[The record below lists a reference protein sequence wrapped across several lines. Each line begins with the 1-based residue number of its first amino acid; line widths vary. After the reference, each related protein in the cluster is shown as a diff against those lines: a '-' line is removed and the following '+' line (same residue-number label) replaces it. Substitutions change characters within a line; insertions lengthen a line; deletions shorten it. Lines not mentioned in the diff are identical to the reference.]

1 MFPGS
6 SAPTALARTVDAG
19 ARVGC
24 HPRVRPGR
32 LAPAVG
38 ASSHAAGT
46 FRPMASLDLFSP
58 ATAAWFQNA
67 FAAPTPAQEMGWEAI
82 AAGRDTLIHAPTGS
96 GKTLAAFLWS
106 IDRLLA
112 EPIPV
117 DRERCR
123 VLYISPLKALAYDVE
138 RNLRAPLRGIQREA
152 ELKGDVLPDISV
164 ALRTGDT
171 PATERRTMLRKPP
184 DILITTPESLY
195 LMITSQAREVLAS
208 VRTIIVDEVH
218 AVAGSKRGTHLALS
232 LERLVEVTASP
243 AQRIGLSAT
252 QRPLEKIAEFLGG
265 GSPDGEEWTP
275 RPVEIV
281 DAPRDRVLDVEIVV
295 PLDDMSRPD
304 TTDDQ
309 GRPSRSVWP
318 SVYPEIVRLVREH
331 RSTIVF
337 ANSRGLV
344 ERLAAALNE
353 QAGEEIA
360 RAHHGSVSR
369 DQRLE
374 IEGGLKDGSL
384 RCVVATSSLEL
395 GIDMAA
401 VDLVVLVESPT
412 TVARG
417 LQRVGRAGHQVGV
430 PSRAKV
436 YPKHR
441 GDLLE
446 AALIV
451 RRMNEGLIEATHIP
465 KNPLDVL
472 AQQIVAMVA
481 VADRSVEDVYL
492 LVRRAA
498 PYRSLA
504 REPFEAVLDMLTGR
518 YPSDDFAELRPRLAW
533 DRVAGTL
540 TALGNARML
549 AVTNPGTIP
558 DRGLFT
564 VNLSEGG
571 RVGELDE
578 EMVYESRVGDVFVL
592 GSSAW
597 QITEITP
604 DRVVVIPAPGKPGA
618 RLPFWHGDALGRP
631 IETGRALGA
640 FTRELAALDTEE
652 AATMLID
659 KYGLDD
665 RAAANLVRYLAEELE
680 ATGALPTDKTIVVE
694 RFRDEIGDWRIV
706 LLSPFGARVHAPW
719 SMAAASVI
727 RRARGIEVDAVWSDD
742 GFILRFP
749 DADEAPDPA
758 ELAVDPLEAS
768 RLVIDEIGSSA
779 LFAARFREAA
789 ARSLLLPRR
798 RPGSRT
804 PLWLQRRRSTSLLD
818 AARRYETFPVVL
830 EAMREVLQEY
840 FDIGALTDLLGD
852 VAARRIRL
860 VGVDTPGPSPFASSL
875 MFDFVASYMYEYDAP
890 AAERR
895 AMALTIDRELLGQ
908 LLGEPALRDLLDPQ
922 VITGVEL
929 ELQRLADGTTA
940 RGKEGVT
947 DLLRTLGPLTS
958 DGVATRIAGE
968 ACSPLLEE
976 LISERRIVE
985 VTIRGV
991 AHWALVEDVA
1001 RLRDALGVQPPLGL
1015 PEALLE
1021 PVADPLGDVVGRFA
1035 RTHGPFSTQAA
1046 ASALGLGVA
1055 AVDAALRALEQRGK
1069 VASGAF
1075 HPEGGGTEWVDLAV
1089 LQRLR
1094 RRSLAVL
1101 RNEVEAVDADALGSF
1116 LPEWHGVGAGGS
1128 TPGRLLETIGRL
1140 QGAVLPASTLE
1151 RDVLAS
1157 RLDYTPDLLDSLL
1170 ASGDVVWVGRG
1181 SLAGRDGRIALYRRE
1196 QVPFLLWPLAL
1207 DQPDGPLHERI
1218 RSHLADRGA
1227 SFFADLY
1234 RVAGGGDPDQVVE
1247 AIWDLAWAG
1256 EITNDTIAPL
1266 RAFLWGRARSRR
1278 SAKPSL
1284 PISSSPAA
1292 ASGRWSLTT
1301 DLVGEVTPTEQQ
1313 AARAEQLLERHGIVV
1328 RDAVLAEN
1336 VPGGFAGLYPV
1347 YSALE
1352 DVGRVRRGYFIEGR
1366 GGAQFALAGAVDRL
1380 RGIEPVT
1387 VVLAAADPASP
1398 YGASVPWPASS
1409 GRPSRSAGAYVA
1421 LVDGRPA
1428 VFVERGGRSLITFP
1442 DTDADPARVAAA
1454 LVEVAGR
1461 RIRRMT
1467 IERVDGSPIAD
1478 SALGA
1483 ALTDAG
1489 FTTGYKGMS
1498 LRGS

>member
-1 MFPGS
+1 
-6 SAPTALARTVDAG
+6 
-19 ARVGC
+19 
-24 HPRVRPGR
+24 
-32 LAPAVG
+32 
-38 ASSHAAGT
+38 
-46 FRPMASLDLFSP
+46 MASLDLFGSAA
-58 ATAAWFQNA
+58 ATWFNGA
-67 FAAPTPAQEMGWEAI
+67 FAAPTPAQELGWEAI

-106 IDRLLA
+106 IDRLMA
-112 EPIPV
+112 EPTPA
-117 DRERCR
+117 DQERCR
-123 VLYISPLKALAYDVE
+123 VLYVSPLKALAYDVE
-138 RNLRAPLRGIQREA
+138 RNLRAPLRGIRREA
-152 ELKGDVLPDISV
+152 ELAGEALPNVEV

-171 PATERRTMLRKPP
+171 SARERRAMLRRPP

-195 LMITSQAREVLAS
+195 LMLTSQAREVLAS
-208 VRTIIVDEVH
+208 VRTVIVDEVH
-218 AVAGSKRGTHLALS
+218 AVAGSKRGTHLAIS
-232 LERLVEVTASP
+232 LERLAEVTATP
-243 AQRIGLSAT
+243 PQRIGLSAT
-252 QRPLEKIAEFLGG
+252 QRPLETIAEFLGG
-265 GSPDGEEWTP
+265 GTPLGEGWTP

-281 DAPRDRVLDVEIVV
+281 DAPRDKVLDIEIVV
-295 PLDDMSRPD
+295 PLDDMTKPD
-304 TTDDQ
+304 AVDAAGT
-309 GRPSRSVWP
+309 PIKSVWP
-318 SVYPEIVRLVREH
+318 SIYPEIVRLVREH
-331 RSTIVF
+331 QSAIVF

-369 DQRLE
+369 DQRVE

-395 GIDMAA
+395 GIDMDA

-446 AALIV
+446 AAVIV
-451 RRMNEGLIEATHIP
+451 RRMHEGLIEATRVP

-472 AQQIVAMVA
+472 AQQIVATVA
-481 VADRSVEDVYL
+481 VADRSVEDVYD

-498 PYRSLA
+498 PYQSLA
-504 REPFEAVLDMLTGR
+504 REPFEAVLDMLSGR
-518 YPSDDFAELRPRLAW
+518 YPSDDFAELRPRLTW

-558 DRGLFT
+558 DRGLYT
-564 VNLSEGG
+564 VNLPEGG

-578 EMVYESRVGDVFVL
+578 EMVYESRAGDVFVL
-592 GSSAW
+592 GSSTW

-604 DRVVVIPAPGKPGA
+604 DRVVVVPAPGRPGA
-618 RLPFWHGDALGRP
+618 KLPFWHGDTMGRP
-631 IETGRALGA
+631 LETGRALGA
-640 FTRELAALDTEE
+640 FTRELAGLDAEGA
-652 AATMLID
+652 AATLVEQHR
-659 KYGLDD
+659 LDE
-665 RAAANLVRYLAEELE
+665 RAAANLVRYLEEE
-680 ATGALPTDKTIVVE
+680 RTATGALPTDRTIVAE

-719 SMAAASVI
+719 SMAAAAVI
-727 RRARGIEVDAVWSDD
+727 RRDHGIAVDAVWSDD

-758 ELAVDPLEAS
+758 ELVIDPAEAS
-768 RLVIDEIGSSA
+768 GLVIDEIGSSA

-798 RPGSRT
+798 RPGNRT
-804 PLWLQRRRSTSLLD
+804 PLWLQRRRSTDLLE
-818 AARRYETFPVVL
+818 AARRYQTFPVVL
-830 EAMREVLQEY
+830 EAMREVLQEH
-840 FDIGALTDLLGD
+840 FDIEALTSLLGD

-860 VGVDTPGPSPFASSL
+860 VAVDTPGPSPFALSL
-875 MFDFVASYMYEYDAP
+875 MFDFVSSYMYEYDGP

-895 AMALTIDRELLGQ
+895 AMALTVDRELLGQ
-908 LLGEPALRDLLDPQ
+908 LLGEPTLRDLLDPE
-922 VITGVEL
+922 VVAAVEL
-929 ELQRLADGTTA
+929 ELQRLADGTAT
-940 RGKEGVT
+940 RGRDGVA
-947 DLLRTLGPLTS
+947 DLLRSLGPLTTEEVEVRTES
-958 DGVATRIAGE
+958 GAAAGLLDELVA
-968 ACSPLLEE
+968 
-976 LISERRIVE
+976 ERRIVDVVIGGE
-985 VTIRGV
+985 P
-991 AHWALVEDVA
+991 HWAVVEDVA
-1001 RLRDALGVQPPLGL
+1001 RLRDALGVQPPRGV

-1021 PVADPLGDVVGRFA
+1021 PVDDPLGDVVGRFA
-1035 RTHGPFSTQAA
+1035 RTHGPFTTHA
-1046 ASALGLGVA
+1046 ASTELGLPLA
-1055 AVDAALRALEQRGK
+1055 AVDAALHDLEARGR

-1075 HPEGGGTEWVDLAV
+1075 HPDGGGTEWVDLGV
-1089 LQRLR
+1089 LRRLR

-1101 RNEVEAVDADALGSF
+1101 RSEVEAVDAEALGSF
-1116 LPEWHGVGAGGS
+1116 LPEWHGIGGAGS
-1128 TPGRLLETIGRL
+1128 TPGRLLEAVGRL
-1140 QGAVLPASTLE
+1140 QGAALPASTLE

-1170 ASGDVVWVGRG
+1170 ASGDVVWIGRG
-1181 SLAGRDGRIALYRRE
+1181 SLAGRDGRIALYRRD
-1196 QVPFLLWPLAL
+1196 QVPLLLWPLDL
-1207 DQPDGPLHERI
+1207 DHPEGSIHDRL

-1234 RVAGGGDPDQVVE
+1234 RAAGGGDPNEVVA

-1278 SAKPSL
+1278 SGKPSL
-1284 PISSSPAA
+1284 PSSSSPPA

-1301 DLVGEVTPTEQQ
+1301 DLMSDVTHTEQQ
-1313 AARAEQLLERHGIVV
+1313 AARAEQLLERHGVVV
-1328 RDAVLAEN
+1328 REAVLAEKI
-1336 VPGGFAGLYPV
+1336 PGGFAGLYPV

-1352 DVGRVRRGYFIEGR
+1352 EAGRIRRGYFVDGR
-1366 GGAQFALAGAVDRL
+1366 GGAQFALPGAVDRL
-1380 RGIEPVT
+1380 RATESITT
-1387 VVLAAADPASP
+1387 VIAATDPANP
-1398 YGASVPWPASS
+1398 YGASVPWPASP
-1409 GRPSRSAGAYVA
+1409 GRPSRTAGAYVA

-1428 VFVERGGRSLITFP
+1428 AFVERGGRSLVTFP
-1442 DTDADPARVAAA
+1442 DLEVEPTRVAAA
-1454 LVEVAGR
+1454 VAEVARR
-1461 RIRRMT
+1461 RIQRMT
-1467 IERVDGSPIAD
+1467 IERIDGVPIAE